1 MSAVHPLRAF
11 GKSAAGRPSRSPGSG
26 SSEGPIRVVF
36 ARRLRHLRPF
46 LTYRHVPLPTMSEAP
61 QPVDRTA
68 ALLDRLIDLDMSAA
82 EHVHAQLLAA
92 TEPAE
97 VASLSRAYN
106 RCSRGARQSVMLRM
120 RWEKARAEA
129 EARAARPAPKK
140 YEPSPYDR
148 MADIRIADLQD
159 AVGRVA
165 AVAHPDNPRRQ
176 REALDRRDHEIDIW
190 NDDEDDILIVERLD
204 DL

>member
-1 MSAVHPLRAF
+1 
-11 GKSAAGRPSRSPGSG
+11 
-26 SSEGPIRVVF
+26 
-36 ARRLRHLRPF
+36 
-46 LTYRHVPLPTMSEAP
+46 MSEAP

-120 RWEKARAEA
+120 SLTLAGFFF
-129 EARAARPAPKK
+129 
-140 YEPSPYDR
+140 
-148 MADIRIADLQD
+148 
-159 AVGRVA
+159 VGRDNWERWLLCLLGFLLA
-165 AVAHPDNPRRQ
+165 RFAVKWLSRPP
-176 REALDRRDHEIDIW
+176 
-190 NDDEDDILIVERLD
+190 VEHGNCRAPETSYAP
-204 DL
+204 

>member
-1 MSAVHPLRAF
+1 
-11 GKSAAGRPSRSPGSG
+11 
-26 SSEGPIRVVF
+26 
-36 ARRLRHLRPF
+36 
-46 LTYRHVPLPTMSEAP
+46 MSEAP
-61 QPVDRTA
+61 SPADRTA
-68 ALLDRLIDLDMSAA
+68 ALLDRLIDLDMAAA

-140 YEPSPYDR
+140 YQPSPYDR

-165 AVAHPDNPRRQ
+165 AAAHPDNPRRQ
-176 REALDRRDHEIDIW
+176 REALDRLDYEIDIW
-190 NDDEDDILIVERLD
+190 NDDEDDALIVERLD
-204 DL
+204 DLVLQACERAGLPLDLARRWEDLPPAPQTFDPAENPPVPKADTG